1 MTPANAITLV
11 RLGLIPWLIAE
22 LLLSR
27 REMALGLL
35 VAILAGDLADGA
47 LARWRREI
55 TPLGKVLDP
64 LVDKLLFTSLLTSLA
79 WQGRLPWVALGLLV
93 FQQLGLLW
101 GALLFRA
108 NRCKIPAARP
118 LGKGA
123 SLALGL
129 SLILLL
135 GGQRLSSWG
144 LGLLYL
150 GIALSYLA
158 GLDYALQLRRRL
170 LGRSY

>member
-11 RLGLIPWLIAE
+11 RLGLIPWLITE
-22 LLLSR
+22 LLLGR
-27 REMALGLL
+27 REIAFWLL
-35 VAILAGDLADGA
+35 LAILVGDLADGA

-79 WQGRLPWVALGLLV
+79 WQGRLPWIALGLLV
-93 FQQLGLLW
+93 SQQLGLLC
-101 GALLFRA
+101 GALLLRA
-108 NRCKIPAARP
+108 KSCKITASRP
-118 LGKGA
+118 LGKSA

-129 SLILLL
+129 SMILLL
-135 GGQRLSSWG
+135 GDPRLSAWG

-170 LGRSY
+170 LGRPY